1 MLHFWTATLCIP
13 ETCVDFYVLPATD
26 MMQMGLSL
34 MLSLFRISL
43 RASSSRKNL
52 CVSLSSSIF
61 TICTAFPMIMLVR
74 ISEIS
79 KVRQRS
85 IHSFDTFENNRQAPC
100 KRCHIG
106 PIRKGSQFP
115 VFALQR
121 TSASYFYLNLQMW
134 VLQSKLITFSWSA
147 QKQWSATQILP
158 FAVGC

>member
-1 MLHFWTATLCIP
+1 MVTFKYRNMKFSRNDLPLRKAPEKSKNQQIIYFLCQLSMLHFWTATLCIP

-61 TICTAFPMIMLVR
+61 TICTAFPMIMPVT

-85 IHSFDTFENNRQAPC
+85 MHSFQ
-100 KRCHIG
+100 IG
-106 PIRKGSQFP
+106 PISEDAYGLRKGSQFP
-115 VFALQR
+115 AFALQG
-121 TSASYFYLNLQMW
+121 TSASDF
-134 VLQSKLITFSWSA
+134 
-147 QKQWSATQILP
+147 
-158 FAVGC
+158 

>member
-1 MLHFWTATLCIP
+1 MVTFKYRNMKFSRNDLPFRKAPEKSKNQQIIYFLCQLSIPHFWTATLCIP

-61 TICTAFPMIMLVR
+61 TICTAFPMITLPVT

-85 IHSFDTFENNRQAPC
+85 IHSFQ
-100 KRCHIG
+100 IG
-106 PIRKGSQFP
+106 SISNDACGLWIGSQFP

-121 TSASYFYLNLQMW
+121 TSASYF
-134 VLQSKLITFSWSA
+134 
-147 QKQWSATQILP
+147 
-158 FAVGC
+158 

>member
-1 MLHFWTATLCIP
+1 MLTFKYRNMKLSRNDLPLRKAPEKSKNQQIIYFLCQLSIPHFLTATLYIR

-61 TICTAFPMIMLVR
+61 TICTAFPMITLPVT

-85 IHSFDTFENNRQAPC
+85 IHSFQ
-100 KRCHIG
+100 IG
-106 PIRKGSQFP
+106 SISNDACGLWIGSQFP

-121 TSASYFYLNLQMW
+121 TSASYF
-134 VLQSKLITFSWSA
+134 
-147 QKQWSATQILP
+147 
-158 FAVGC
+158 